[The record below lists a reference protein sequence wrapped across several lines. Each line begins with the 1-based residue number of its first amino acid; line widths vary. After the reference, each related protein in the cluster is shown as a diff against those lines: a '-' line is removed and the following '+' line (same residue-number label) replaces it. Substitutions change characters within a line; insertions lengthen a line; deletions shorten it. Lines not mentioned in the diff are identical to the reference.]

1 MKTTGII
8 LSILGAGLLVTGIV
22 ILVKQKKA
30 EKTSGADGGCGCSEE
45 KSNYLDTGG
54 GGSLGGKKGKASLI

>member
-22 ILVKQKKA
+22 MLVKQKKA
-30 EKTSGADGGCGCSEE
+30 ETKSGFCGCENNSTKRAI
-45 KSNYLDTGG
+45 KSSTNPYNP
-54 GGSLGGKKGKASLI
+54 KEPK

>member
-30 EKTSGADGGCGCSEE
+30 ETKSGFCGC
-45 KSNYLDTGG
+45 D
-54 GGSLGGKKGKASLI
+54 